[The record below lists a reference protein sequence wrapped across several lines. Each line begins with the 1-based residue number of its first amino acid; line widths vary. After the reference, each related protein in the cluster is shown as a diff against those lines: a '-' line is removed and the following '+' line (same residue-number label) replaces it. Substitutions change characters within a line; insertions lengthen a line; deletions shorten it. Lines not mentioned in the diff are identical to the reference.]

1 MCCGINKCLREIMVT
16 DYLIIT
22 LNANNNK
29 YTAKIKE
36 VVLMVSKS
44 LQEHKELPGQIIRK
58 KKKERKGK
66 ERREEK
72 IK

>member
-44 LQEHKELPGQIIRK
+44 LQEHKELPG
-58 KKKERKGK
+58 
-66 ERREEK
+66 
-72 IK
+72 